1 MFDKVEYVICVHV
14 HAPTPP
20 LAQCQLSPG
29 WRWAPKP
36 PSLIPPP
43 ANRPNCLTG
52 IVSRSISLES
62 CTRHKAGNCPT
73 CSSKALQEVDSLGLS
88 PLIELGGALWCR
100 QVPKTGLLPRIRLAC
115 APPTTLCLLSPPI
128 ISHNT
133 TTSTT
138 IANHYHHH
146 ISPSPL
152 SPSRSATLSLGCRL
166 TSLHNKWIVM
176 KRRLTHMNLSVKSA
190 VK

>member
-43 ANRPNCLTG
+43 ANRLPDWHRLKVDLFG
-52 IVSRSISLES
+52 KL
-62 CTRHKAGNCPT
+62 HKAGNSPT

-88 PLIELGGALWCR
+88 PLVELGGALWCSR
-100 QVPKTGLLPRIRLAC
+100 LVRVAPKDKTCLRSSNHLVPTIASYHQPQHNHLDNYHQP
-115 APPTTLCLLSPPI
+115 LSPP
-128 ISHNT
+128 
-133 TTSTT
+133 
-138 IANHYHHH
+138 
-146 ISPSPL
+146 
-152 SPSRSATLSLGCRL
+152 
-166 TSLHNKWIVM
+166 
-176 KRRLTHMNLSVKSA
+176 
-190 VK
+190 

>member
-1 MFDKVEYVICVHV
+1 MFDNVEYVICVHV

-43 ANRPNCLTG
+43 PNRLPDWHRLKVDLFG
-52 IVSRSISLES
+52 KL
-62 CTRHKAGNCPT
+62 HKAGNCPT
-73 CSSKALQEVDSLGLS
+73 CSSKALSAGSLGLP
-88 PLIELGGALWCR
+88 PLVELGGAQWCSR
-100 QVPKTGLLPRIRLAC
+100 QVHKTGLLPRIRLAC

-138 IANHYHHH
+138 ITNHYHHH
-146 ISPSPL
+146 RSPSPVSL
-152 SPSRSATLSLGCRL
+152 SRSVTVSLGCRL
-166 TSLHNKWIVM
+166 TCLQFTISE
-176 KRRLTHMNLSVKSA
+176 
-190 VK
+190 

>member
-1 MFDKVEYVICVHV
+1 MYIV

-43 ANRPNCLTG
+43 ANRLPDWHRLKVDLFG
-52 IVSRSISLES
+52 KL
-62 CTRHKAGNCPT
+62 HKAGNSPT

-88 PLIELGGALWCR
+88 PLVELGGALWCR
-100 QVPKTGLLPRIRLAC
+100 HVPKTGLLPRIRLAC

-138 IANHYHHH
+138 ITNHYHHH
-146 ISPSPL
+146 RSPSLL
-152 SPSRSATLSLGCRL
+152 SLSRYVTLSLGCRL
-166 TSLHNKWIVM
+166 TCLYNKWIVM